1 MGTDRHELPPLRAV
15 FMGTPEFAVPT
26 LVSLLDAGCEI
37 VGVYT
42 QPDRRSGRG
51 RRLTSPP
58 VKQAAIE
65 RGLPV
70 FQPASLRRDADAR
83 QQLASLNP
91 DLILVVAYGLF
102 LPADTLDVPPLGALN
117 IHPSLLPKHRGPSP
131 VATAILEGD
140 TTTGATL
147 MQLDEG
153 MDSGPIIAQ
162 RETTIGEDE
171 TAEDLTVRLFEMGAR
186 LLADTLPRWRTG
198 EFAPVPQ
205 SEGDTTITRLFRRE
219 DGEINWTRP
228 ADYIARQIRAYHPWP
243 GTYTPW
249 NGKQLKVHQA
259 EPLDNDEDFA
269 PGTAVEID
277 QGTKELASQR
287 VKAYC
292 CYNGCNLKA
301 GRRWT
306 SETLRV
312 DTVVS
317 WVHVWAYPDII
328 QLDEQ
333 SQQAEVR
340 HGQGASG
347 SQDFGHEP
355 SAGRSV
361 VRSTPRVSRR
371 GRYKDRGHCGRR

>member
-1 MGTDRHELPPLRAV
+1 MGTDRQELPPLRAV

-51 RRLTSPP
+51 RRLTPPP

-65 RGLPV
+65 RSLPV

-83 QQLASLNP
+83 QQLVSLKP
-91 DLILVVAYGLF
+91 DLILVAAYGLF

-153 MDSGPIIAQ
+153 MDLGPIIAQ
-162 RETTIGEDE
+162 RETTIGVNE
-171 TAEDLTVRLFEMGAR
+171 TAEDLTVRLFGMGAR

-205 SEGDTTITRLFRRE
+205 SEADATITRLLTRE
-219 DGEINWTRP
+219 DGEIDWARP
-228 ADYIARQIRAYHPWP
+228 ADQIARQIRAYHPWP
-243 GTYTPW
+243 GTYTHW

-269 PGTAVEID
+269 PGTVVEID
-277 QGTKELASQR
+277 QGIGVATGEGILLIQR
-287 VKAYC
+287 VQPE
-292 CYNGCNLKA
+292 
-301 GRRWT
+301 GRQ
-306 SETLRV
+306 
-312 DTVVS
+312 
-317 WVHVWAYPDII
+317 AMDIGDFTRGYRGFVGSR
-328 QLDEQ
+328 L
-333 SQQAEVR
+333 
-340 HGQGASG
+340 GAS
-347 SQDFGHEP
+347 
-355 SAGRSV
+355 
-361 VRSTPRVSRR
+361 
-371 GRYKDRGHCGRR
+371 

>member
-277 QGTKELASQR
+277 QGIGVATGEGILLLQR
-287 VKAYC
+287 VQPE
-292 CYNGCNLKA
+292 
-301 GRRWT
+301 GRQAMDIGDFTRGYRGFVG
-306 SETLRV
+306 SRLG
-312 DTVVS
+312 VS
-317 WVHVWAYPDII
+317 
-328 QLDEQ
+328 
-333 SQQAEVR
+333 
-340 HGQGASG
+340 
-347 SQDFGHEP
+347 
-355 SAGRSV
+355 
-361 VRSTPRVSRR
+361 
-371 GRYKDRGHCGRR
+371 

>member
-1 MGTDRHELPPLRAV
+1 MGTDRHELPPLRV
-15 FMGTPEFAVPT
+15 IFMGTPAFAVPT

-51 RRLTSPP
+51 RRVTPPP
-58 VKQAAIE
+58 VKQAATE
-65 RGLPV
+65 RDLPV

-83 QQLASLNP
+83 QQLVSLKP
-91 DLILVVAYGLF
+91 DLILVAAYGLF

-162 RETTIGEDE
+162 RKTTIGVNE
-171 TAEDLTVRLFEMGAR
+171 TAEDLTVRLFGMGAR

-205 SEGDTTITRLFRRE
+205 SEGDATITRLLTRE
-219 DGEINWTRP
+219 DGEIDWARP
-228 ADYIARQIRAYHPWP
+228 ADQIARQIRAYHPWP
-243 GTYTPW
+243 GTFTHW

-269 PGTAVEID
+269 PGTVVEID
-277 QGTKELASQR
+277 QGIGQGIGVATGEGILLIQR
-287 VKAYC
+287 VQPE
-292 CYNGCNLKA
+292 
-301 GRRWT
+301 GRQ
-306 SETLRV
+306 
-312 DTVVS
+312 
-317 WVHVWAYPDII
+317 AMDIGDFTRGYRGFVGSR
-328 QLDEQ
+328 L
-333 SQQAEVR
+333 
-340 HGQGASG
+340 GAS
-347 SQDFGHEP
+347 
-355 SAGRSV
+355 
-361 VRSTPRVSRR
+361 
-371 GRYKDRGHCGRR
+371 

>member
-1 MGTDRHELPPLRAV
+1 MGTDRYELPPLRAV
-15 FMGTPEFAVPT
+15 FMGTPAFAVPT

-51 RRLTSPP
+51 RRLTPPP

-70 FQPASLRRDADAR
+70 FQPSTLRRDTDAR
-83 QQLASLNP
+83 QQLASLKP
-91 DLILVVAYGLF
+91 DLILVAAYGLF

-162 RETTIGEDE
+162 RETTIGVNE
-171 TAEDLTVRLFEMGAR
+171 TAEDLTVRLFGMGAR

-198 EFAPVPQ
+198 ELAPVPQ
-205 SEGDTTITRLFRRE
+205 SEADATITGLLRRE
-219 DGEINWTRP
+219 DGEIDWTRP

-243 GTYTPW
+243 GTFTHW

-259 EPLDNDEDFA
+259 SPLNNDEDFA
-269 PGTAVEID
+269 PGTVVEID
-277 QGTKELASQR
+277 QGIGQGIGVATGEGILLIQR
-287 VKAYC
+287 VQPE
-292 CYNGCNLKA
+292 
-301 GRRWT
+301 GRQ
-306 SETLRV
+306 
-312 DTVVS
+312 
-317 WVHVWAYPDII
+317 AMDIGDFTRGYRGFVGSR
-328 QLDEQ
+328 L
-333 SQQAEVR
+333 
-340 HGQGASG
+340 GAS
-347 SQDFGHEP
+347 
-355 SAGRSV
+355 
-361 VRSTPRVSRR
+361 
-371 GRYKDRGHCGRR
+371 

>member
-51 RRLTSPP
+51 RRLTPPP

-83 QQLASLNP
+83 QQLVSLKP
-91 DLILVVAYGLF
+91 DLILVAAYGLF

-140 TTTGATL
+140 TTTGVTL

-162 RETTIGEDE
+162 QGDDDRRKRDRRRPHSSPVRDGCAAACRYATEDGG
-171 TAEDLTVRLFEMGAR
+171 RAR
-186 LLADTLPRWRTG
+186 LRLCHRAKPIRRLPDCSDVRT
-198 EFAPVPQ
+198 
-205 SEGDTTITRLFRRE
+205 
-219 DGEINWTRP
+219 
-228 ADYIARQIRAYHPWP
+228 AR
-243 GTYTPW
+243 
-249 NGKQLKVHQA
+249 
-259 EPLDNDEDFA
+259 
-269 PGTAVEID
+269 
-277 QGTKELASQR
+277 
-287 VKAYC
+287 
-292 CYNGCNLKA
+292 
-301 GRRWT
+301 
-306 SETLRV
+306 
-312 DTVVS
+312 
-317 WVHVWAYPDII
+317 
-328 QLDEQ
+328 
-333 SQQAEVR
+333 
-340 HGQGASG
+340 
-347 SQDFGHEP
+347 
-355 SAGRSV
+355 
-361 VRSTPRVSRR
+361 
-371 GRYKDRGHCGRR
+371 

>member
-1 MGTDRHELPPLRAV
+1 MGTDKHEPSPLRAV
-15 FMGTPEFAVPT
+15 FMGTPAFAVPT

-51 RRLTSPP
+51 RRLTPLP

-83 QQLASLNP
+83 QQLASLKP
-91 DLILVVAYGLF
+91 DLILVAAYGLF

-140 TTTGATL
+140 TTTGVTL

-162 RETTIGEDE
+162 RETTIGVNE
-171 TAEDLTVRLFEMGAR
+171 TAENLTVRLFEMGAR

-198 EFAPVPQ
+198 EFAHLPQ
-205 SEGDTTITRLFRRE
+205 SEADATITRLLRRE
-219 DGEINWTRP
+219 DGEIDWTRP
-228 ADYIARQIRAYHPWP
+228 ADHIARQIRAYHPWP
-243 GTYTPW
+243 GTSTDW

-259 EPLDNDEDFA
+259 APFDNDEDYA
-269 PGTAVEID
+269 TGTVLEID
-277 QGTKELASQR
+277 LGIGQSIGVVTGDGLLLLQR
-287 VKAYC
+287 VQPE
-292 CYNGCNLKA
+292 
-301 GRRWT
+301 GRQ
-306 SETLRV
+306 
-312 DTVVS
+312 
-317 WVHVWAYPDII
+317 AMDIGDFTRGYRGFVGSR
-328 QLDEQ
+328 L
-333 SQQAEVR
+333 
-340 HGQGASG
+340 GAS
-347 SQDFGHEP
+347 
-355 SAGRSV
+355 
-361 VRSTPRVSRR
+361 
-371 GRYKDRGHCGRR
+371 

>member
-1 MGTDRHELPPLRAV
+1 MGTDKHELSPLRV
-15 FMGTPEFAVPT
+15 IFMGTPVFAVPT

-51 RRLTSPP
+51 RRVTPPP
-58 VKQAAIE
+58 VKQAATE
-65 RGLPV
+65 RDLPV

-83 QQLASLNP
+83 QQLVSLKP
-91 DLILVVAYGLF
+91 DLILVAAYGLF

-162 RETTIGEDE
+162 REATIGVNE
-171 TAEDLTVRLFEMGAR
+171 TAEDLTVRLFGMGAR

-205 SEGDTTITRLFRRE
+205 SEGDATITRLLTRE
-219 DGEINWTRP
+219 DGEIDWTRP
-228 ADYIARQIRAYHPWP
+228 AHHIARQIRAYHPWP
-243 GTYTPW
+243 GTFTHW

-269 PGTAVEID
+269 PGTVVEID
-277 QGTKELASQR
+277 QGIGQGIGVATGEGILLIQR
-287 VKAYC
+287 VQPE
-292 CYNGCNLKA
+292 
-301 GRRWT
+301 GRQ
-306 SETLRV
+306 
-312 DTVVS
+312 
-317 WVHVWAYPDII
+317 AMDIGDFTRGYRGFVGSR
-328 QLDEQ
+328 L
-333 SQQAEVR
+333 
-340 HGQGASG
+340 GAS
-347 SQDFGHEP
+347 
-355 SAGRSV
+355 
-361 VRSTPRVSRR
+361 
-371 GRYKDRGHCGRR
+371 

>member
-1 MGTDRHELPPLRAV
+1 MGTDKHELSPLRV
-15 FMGTPEFAVPT
+15 IFMGTPVFAVPT

-51 RRLTSPP
+51 GRVTPPP
-58 VKQAAIE
+58 VKQAATE

-140 TTTGATL
+140 TTTGVTL

-162 RETTIGEDE
+162 RETTIGVNE

-186 LLADTLPRWRTG
+186 LLADTITQWRAGDIEPT
-198 EFAPVPQ
+198 PQ
-205 SEGDTTITRLFRRE
+205 SESDVTITRLLTRE
-219 DGEINWTRP
+219 DGEIDWTRP
-228 ADYIARQIRAYHPWP
+228 ADHIARQIRAYHPWP
-243 GTYTPW
+243 GTFTYW
-249 NGKQLKVHQA
+249 NGKQLKVQQA
-259 EPLDNDEDFA
+259 VPFDSDGDFA
-269 PGTAVEID
+269 TGTVLEFG
-277 QGTKELASQR
+277 QGIGIATGEGILLIQR
-287 VKAYC
+287 VQPE
-292 CYNGCNLKA
+292 
-301 GRRWT
+301 GRQ
-306 SETLRV
+306 
-312 DTVVS
+312 
-317 WVHVWAYPDII
+317 AMDIGDFTRGYRGFVGSR
-328 QLDEQ
+328 L
-333 SQQAEVR
+333 
-340 HGQGASG
+340 GAS
-347 SQDFGHEP
+347 
-355 SAGRSV
+355 
-361 VRSTPRVSRR
+361 
-371 GRYKDRGHCGRR
+371 

>member
-269 PGTAVEID
+269 PGTVVEID
-277 QGTKELASQR
+277 QGIGVATGEGILLIQR
-287 VKAYC
+287 VQPE
-292 CYNGCNLKA
+292 
-301 GRRWT
+301 GRQAMDIGDFTRGYRGFVG
-306 SETLRV
+306 SRLG
-312 DTVVS
+312 VS
-317 WVHVWAYPDII
+317 
-328 QLDEQ
+328 
-333 SQQAEVR
+333 
-340 HGQGASG
+340 
-347 SQDFGHEP
+347 
-355 SAGRSV
+355 
-361 VRSTPRVSRR
+361 
-371 GRYKDRGHCGRR
+371 

>member
-1 MGTDRHELPPLRAV
+1 MGTDKHELSPLRV
-15 FMGTPEFAVPT
+15 IFMGTPVFAVPT

-51 RRLTSPP
+51 RHLTPPP
-58 VKQAAIE
+58 VKQAAVE
-65 RGLPV
+65 HGLPV

-140 TTTGATL
+140 TTTGVTL

-162 RETTIGEDE
+162 QETTIGVNE
-171 TAEDLTVRLFEMGAR
+171 TAEDLTVRLFGMGAR

-198 EFAPVPQ
+198 EVAPVPQ
-205 SEGDTTITRLFRRE
+205 SEGDATITRLLTRE
-219 DGEINWTRP
+219 DGEIDWARP
-228 ADYIARQIRAYHPWP
+228 AHHIARQIRAYHPWP
-243 GTYTPW
+243 GTFTHW

-269 PGTAVEID
+269 PGTVVEID
-277 QGTKELASQR
+277 QGIGQGIGVATGEGILLIQR
-287 VKAYC
+287 VQPE
-292 CYNGCNLKA
+292 
-301 GRRWT
+301 GRQ
-306 SETLRV
+306 
-312 DTVVS
+312 
-317 WVHVWAYPDII
+317 AMDIGDFTRGYRGFVGSR
-328 QLDEQ
+328 L
-333 SQQAEVR
+333 
-340 HGQGASG
+340 GAS
-347 SQDFGHEP
+347 
-355 SAGRSV
+355 
-361 VRSTPRVSRR
+361 
-371 GRYKDRGHCGRR
+371 